1 MRLSR
6 QRFIAEARLTDNTD
20 LDFNADW
27 LNFAHDVDP
36 SERSYA
42 IHRLLVS
49 VLEACALKD
58 DVFNMGLRGKVD
70 PEANPDFVERVLA
83 ARKRLRI
90 HISDS
95 QPGKADR
102 TVRSRALRERSYS
115 W

>member
-1 MRLSR
+1 
-6 QRFIAEARLTDNTD
+6 

-70 PEANPDFVERVLA
+70 PETNPDFVERVLA

-90 HISDS
+90 HISDLNL
-95 QPGKADR
+95 KADR
-102 TVRSRALRERSYS
+102 TVRSRQVRERSDS